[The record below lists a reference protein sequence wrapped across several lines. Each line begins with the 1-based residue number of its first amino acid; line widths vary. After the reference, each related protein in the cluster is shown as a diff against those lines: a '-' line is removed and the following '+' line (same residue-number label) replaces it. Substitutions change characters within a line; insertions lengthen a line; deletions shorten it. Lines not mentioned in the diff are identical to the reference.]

1 MALCLWLPWR
11 LSADFVY
18 CGANMASNRVWMAR
32 HPLQTLYLVLS
43 SSCTAPYQLYGAPS
57 RYGVEAAL
65 IAVAILL
72 AIRGGIA
79 QGRQDSLRDLL
90 HTWRM
95 PLVGFGVGFGIVVVT
110 YFFMAVTWVDLAT
123 TDHVRLD
130 ATRRIPDSLSC
141 AAASARPICLLS
153 GKPDGVTSGDGGQP
167 THRMC
172 RLRISRCDVYL
183 CSGSWPVPAWNQFER
198 S

>member
-1 MALCLWLPWR
+1 MAPLAPERRFRLLRGEHGVEPRMDGPPSSADALPR
-11 LSADFVY
+11 AFVLLHRPLSAVWGAVPLW
-18 CGANMASNRVWMAR
+18 CGGRPDRRCHPPR
-32 HPLQTLYLVLS
+32 HQ
-43 SSCTAPYQLYGAPS
+43 
-57 RYGVEAAL
+57 
-65 IAVAILL
+65 
-72 AIRGGIA
+72 GGIA